1 MNENKNEALLS
12 DEQVDELLQNFQA
25 EAKNNINPEDESFNK
40 TVIPDRMETEKEQQI
55 ISENLSN
62 AASQSDT
69 YNIESVTKENEKV
82 NSKDAPASNK
92 EIGAP
97 NLAASGKSKKTR
109 PFEIILGNVI
119 KFIAILL
126 FVAISTWLLSS
137 GDKMSLTSVTASE
150 RDRTS
155 VFSSSASNLMSDSLQ
170 EIHNMP
176 KVYILA
182 QNDDPAPVPNQSNF
196 TKIEDPEHQ
205 NYDGTPIDYYK
216 DETIEVK
223 CWREMI
229 DGAVFNFADV
239 QIAHPSQF
247 KRKLV
252 DNVISKKHLDY
263 PLNIFK
269 NMNGVVGMTSDY
281 CAYRGYGTIV
291 QYGNIVRDEPY
302 KNLDLLIYD
311 KDGNLSYIADS
322 QFRNSEYYNSEDV
335 IFTFAFGPMLVN
347 DYTVNTSKKMQEY
360 PTGEV
365 SSHYP
370 RAAIGQFDYDKHYL
384 LCTVDYTD
392 KKIRGTT
399 VTRLAEVMQE
409 KGCRFA
415 YNMDGGQTGALMF
428 NNELFNVVAYG
439 GQREVSDIMYFASA
453 IPNN

>member
-1 MNENKNEALLS
+1 MNENKNTSAIS
-12 DEQVDELLQNFQA
+12 NEQVDKLLQNFHSDIKVKGETNSDNIA
-25 EAKNNINPEDESFNK
+25 EKSIDNSP
-40 TVIPDRMETEKEQQI
+40 KEF
-55 ISENLSN
+55 
-62 AASQSDT
+62 QSDITVQSNT
-69 YNIESVTKENEKV
+69 YNDKTNHKKTKKI
-82 NSKDAPASNK
+82 A
-92 EIGAP
+92 
-97 NLAASGKSKKTR
+97 SKKSPKKRSTVKVV
-109 PFEIILGNVI
+109 IGNAI
-119 KFIAILL
+119 KLIFILL
-126 FVAISTWLLSS
+126 IAMVSTWLLSS

-150 RDRTS
+150 KDRKS
-155 VFSSSASNLMSDSLQ
+155 VFYSSASNLMSASLS
-170 EIHNMP
+170 EIYNMP

-182 QNDDPAPVPNQSNF
+182 QNNDPAPVPNSNNF
-196 TKIEDPEHQ
+196 TKIEDPEHK

-229 DGAVFNFADV
+229 DNAVFNFADI

-263 PLNIFK
+263 PLSIFK

-281 CAYRGYGTIV
+281 CAYRGYGSIV

-302 KNLDLLIYD
+302 NNLDLLIYD
-311 KDGNLSYIADS
+311 KDGNFSYIPDS
-322 QFRNSEYYNSEDV
+322 KFRKSEYYNNEDV
-335 IFTFAFGPMLVN
+335 IFTFAFGPMLVD
-347 DYTVNTSKKMQEY
+347 DYKINTSKNMQEY

-370 RAAIGQFDYDKHYL
+370 RAAIGQFGYDKHYL
-384 LCTVDYTD
+384 LCTVDYTS

-439 GQREVSDIMYFASA
+439 GQREVSDILYFATA
-453 IPNN
+453 IPNE

>member
-1 MNENKNEALLS
+1 MSENKNEALLS
-12 DEQVDELLQNFQA
+12 NEQVDELLQNFKA
-25 EAKNNINPEDESFNK
+25 EVKNSVEADNENLNETAISDPIETETKQQITPENSSNAIPQSNTYSVESNAE
-40 TVIPDRMETEKEQQI
+40 ETEKI
-55 ISENLSN
+55 NLK
-62 AASQSDT
+62 
-69 YNIESVTKENEKV
+69 IEPESHLTTVPP
-82 NSKDAPASNK
+82 D
-92 EIGAP
+92 
-97 NLAASGKSKKTR
+97 LAASGKSKKR
-109 PFEIILGNVI
+109 QPFEIILGNVI
-119 KFIAILL
+119 KFTAILL
-126 FVAISTWLLSS
+126 CVTASTWLLSS

-150 RDRTS
+150 KDRAS
-155 VFSSSASNLMSDSLQ
+155 VFNSSAANLMSDSLA
-170 EIHNMP
+170 EIYNMP

-182 QNDDPAPVPNQSNF
+182 QNDDPAPVPNQNNF

-229 DGAVFNFADV
+229 DDAVFNFADV

-322 QFRNSEYYNSEDV
+322 KFRKSEYYNSEDV
-335 IFTFAFGPMLVN
+335 IFTFAFGPMLVD
-347 DYTVNTSKKMQEY
+347 DYTVNTSKKMKEY
-360 PTGEV
+360 PIGEV
-365 SSHYP
+365 TSHYP
-370 RAAIGQFDYDKHYL
+370 RAAIGQFGYDKHYL
-384 LCTVDYTD
+384 LCTVDYTNT
-392 KKIRGTT
+392 KIRGTT